1 MSETTDWPGA
11 GGNPG
16 GGRSAGPSGGSYERL
31 EDVIL
36 DPLFPEIDLALRAG
50 RHIDVEEGSRFE
62 MLADAL
68 ALLEPFYHRYGWEIV
83 RSPAGYFFL
92 LPLGDRL
99 PRRTMTVGEMLV
111 GQALALLYLDPVTLE
126 TAGSATRSQVVELL
140 SHLVGEERLYLEL
153 HPRRKRIDERIA
165 AESVRKEIDK
175 ALRSLA
181 HLGFCDLVDE
191 ERLRLRTPVLR
202 FAEPVQSMESPTEA
216 LARLVARG
224 RAALGE
230 PRDGQVGDDEPRETD
245 A

>member
-1 MSETTDWPGA
+1 MSEATGWS
-11 GGNPG
+11 
-16 GGRSAGPSGGSYERL
+16 GGRGQGGSSYERL

-36 DPLFPEIDLALRAG
+36 DPLFPEVDLALRAG
-50 RHIDVEEGSRFE
+50 RHIDVDEGSRFE
-62 MLADAL
+62 MLSEAL

-99 PRRTMTVGEMLV
+99 PRRTMTVGEMFV

-140 SHLVGEERLYLEL
+140 QHLVGAERLYLEL
-153 HPRRKRIDERIA
+153 HPRRKRLDERIA

-175 ALRSLA
+175 ALRSLQ

-202 FAEPVQSMESPTEA
+202 FAEPVQSMEAPAEA
-216 LARLVARG
+216 LARLVAKG

-230 PRDGQVGDDEPRETD
+230 SAEGDGGREAGAADDEAREVD